1 MVNDAS
7 VLTRVSE
14 WKSCWHISHQ
24 NSEKLTLQTQIDFQ
38 VFLKRRLTKFLFFKN
53 LTVTF
58 IAKILNK
65 WIVKKEKYEKFIPFQ
80 FLHRQLARIISTSC
94 LSKVNDTLV
103 IRSSMPTL
111 DLFFRSCNK
120 DSQLTWTQND
130 NYSMNAKDKSHTKC
144 SDKCSNGSLLALVIS
159 ILLAILLFVRIE
171 LVHRKSEATVAQL
184 AFRIQ
189 RIEEEIQDKIQNR
202 IMEILQ
208 SNVMPASKEKK
219 AMNFLNSCKLQKLL
233 NTLLDI
239 LKALHM
245 KMKNRKHNSWFT

>member
-1 MVNDAS
+1 
-7 VLTRVSE
+7 
-14 WKSCWHISHQ
+14 
-24 NSEKLTLQTQIDFQ
+24 
-38 VFLKRRLTKFLFFKN
+38 
-53 LTVTF
+53 
-58 IAKILNK
+58 
-65 WIVKKEKYEKFIPFQ
+65 
-80 FLHRQLARIISTSC
+80 
-94 LSKVNDTLV
+94 
-103 IRSSMPTL
+103 
-111 DLFFRSCNK
+111 
-120 DSQLTWTQND
+120 
-130 NYSMNAKDKSHTKC
+130 MNAKDKSHTKC